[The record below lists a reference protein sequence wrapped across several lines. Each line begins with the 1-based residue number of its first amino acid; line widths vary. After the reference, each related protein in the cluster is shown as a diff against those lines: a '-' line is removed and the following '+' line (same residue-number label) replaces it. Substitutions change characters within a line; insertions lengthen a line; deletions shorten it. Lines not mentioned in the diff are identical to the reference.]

1 MRIARGV
8 IVMRLLVTCVLI
20 IGPAVLL
27 IIGFLSVVR
36 DLLSRSVFAAP
47 FSPNQ
52 ERLIERADGEGSA
65 GVLTPR
71 AALRPAT
78 LACSSRAEPAQF
90 GRRLE
95 SGIKLPD
102 R

>member
-1 MRIARGV
+1 MRVFV
-8 IVMRLLVTCVLI
+8 ICVLI
-20 IGPAVLL
+20 IGPAALL

-36 DLLSRSVFAAP
+36 DLLSRSIIAAP
-47 FSPNQ
+47 SSLD
-52 ERLIERADGEGSA
+52 EEHLMESADGEDSA

-71 AALRPAT
+71 AGVRPAT
-78 LACSSRAEPAQF
+78 RACSSRAEPAQF

-95 SGIKLPD
+95 SGIKLPG